1 MSDHDAVIC
10 DINLRA
16 NPPANPKWNV
26 YLYKRAD
33 MEGLRRKL
41 KERFELFEASRP
53 ETKSIRENWD
63 HLKADIYNS
72 INEFIPKRTLKNKR
86 SPPWCNANIRRLI
99 RKKQRCYNPARR
111 NGKEQVWR
119 RFRHLRKLVHK
130 ELQLAHQ
137 QYVNSLLDID
147 EADPIHDHAKAGII
161 KLFWQYIKAK
171 RRDSAGIAILKSHGK
186 EFTKPKKKADILNEQ
201 YDSVFT
207 LEDPVLPQ
215 LPDSPYPDMPNIHI
229 DNNGVIKLLSGLN
242 PSKANGPDLLPTCVL
257 KEEATEIA
265 PYLSFVF
272 QQSINTGEV
281 PPDWKHA
288 NVVAIFKKGSR
299 SEAANYRPVFLTSL
313 PCKLLEHIIY
323 RSIMIHLNSFDILVD
338 AQHGFRP
345 GRSCETQL
353 INTLEHLARP
363 GQ

>member
-1 MSDHDAVIC
+1 MTKIITEDNDWGYITFPPARVLACTFSFSNRRCVVFILAISENDFNLTQIVTEPTRQGNIFDLLFTSHQDLVDKVYIVPGMSDHDAVIC

-53 ETKSIRENWD
+53 ETKSIRANWD
-63 HLKADIYNS
+63 QFKADIYNS
-72 INEFIPKRTLKNKR
+72 INEFIPQRTLKNKR

-242 PSKANGPDLLPTCVL
+242 PSQAKGPDLLPTRVL
-257 KEEATEIA
+257 PEFYLPTIHQHWWGATGLEACQCYSNI
-265 PYLSFVF
+265 
-272 QQSINTGEV
+272 
-281 PPDWKHA
+281 
-288 NVVAIFKKGSR
+288 
-299 SEAANYRPVFLTSL
+299 
-313 PCKLLEHIIY
+313 
-323 RSIMIHLNSFDILVD
+323 
-338 AQHGFRP
+338 
-345 GRSCETQL
+345 
-353 INTLEHLARP
+353 
-363 GQ
+363 

>member
-1 MSDHDAVIC
+1 
-10 DINLRA
+10 
-16 NPPANPKWNV
+16 
-26 YLYKRAD
+26 
-33 MEGLRRKL
+33 MEGLRQKL

-53 ETKSIRENWD
+53 ETKSIRANWD
-63 HLKADIYNS
+63 QFKADIYNS
-72 INEFIPKRTLKNKR
+72 INEFIPQRTLKNKR

-147 EADPIHDHAKAGII
+147 EADPIHDHAKAGIT

-215 LPDSPYPDMPNIHI
+215 LPDSPYPDMPNIQI

-242 PSKANGPDLLPTCVL
+242 TSKANGPDLLPMHVL
-257 KEEATEIA
+257 KEAATEIA
-265 PYLSFVF
+265 PYLSFIF
-272 QQSINTGEV
+272 QQSINTGGAAGLE
-281 PPDWKHA
+281 A
-288 NVVAIFKKGSR
+288 CQCCSNIEESFKVRG
-299 SEAANYRPVFLTSL
+299 
-313 PCKLLEHIIY
+313 C
-323 RSIMIHLNSFDILVD
+323 
-338 AQHGFRP
+338 
-345 GRSCETQL
+345 
-353 INTLEHLARP
+353 
-363 GQ
+363 